1 MISVFPAYAGMFR
14 PRRLRPTLGAC
25 FPRIRGDVPSGCLVA
40 PQGGGFSP
48 HTRGCSCASVGFEKP
63 TSVFPAY
70 AGMFLASH
78 AVMIQSFGFPRIRGD
93 VPFLLPDLIM
103 AKAFSPHTR
112 GCSGHPMPTPI
123 SAQVF
128 PAYAGMFRIVWKAR
142 LMLVSFP
149 RIRGDV
155 PLSPSLAQVCVR
167 FSPHT
172 RGCSYCRSWRYRGG
186 RVFPAYAGMF
196 RNALP
201 DFGHQPSFPRI
212 RGDVPG

>member
-1 MISVFPAYAGMFR
+1 
-14 PRRLRPTLGAC
+14 
-25 FPRIRGDVPSGCLVA
+25 
-40 PQGGGFSP
+40 
-48 HTRGCSCASVGFEKP
+48 
-63 TSVFPAY
+63 
-70 AGMFLASH
+70 
-78 AVMIQSFGFPRIRGD
+78 
-93 VPFLLPDLIM
+93 
-103 AKAFSPHTR
+103 
-112 GCSGHPMPTPI
+112 MPTPI

-196 RNALP
+196 PITLALLRNP
-201 DFGHQPSFPRI
+201 PGFPRI
-212 RGDVPG
+212 RGDVPMKVPQGAGRREFSPHTRGCSCDPTCGQKPWAVFPAYAGMFLEDHLIGL